1 MATRKKNV
9 KFEDAIQRLEE
20 IVREIEDNGLSLE
33 ESIKIFQEGMEL
45 AAACN
50 KKLDEAERKISVIM
64 KGEEG
69 SLVEEDFV
77 PEEE

>member
-9 KFEDAIQRLEE
+9 KFEDAIERLEF
-20 IVREIEDNGLSLE
+20 IVREIEKDDLSLE

-50 KKLDEAERKISVIM
+50 RKLDEAERKISIIM

-69 SLVEEDFV
+69 EILEGDFI